1 MNLLDVLFATNRRVS
16 YHRALQ
22 HARRD
27 AARDEEREAEERLRR
42 ELQPDQ
48 GGFAFGT
55 LGSDAGS
62 VRLADDV
69 ALASALVIGASG
81 SGKTRLILN
90 LLISAIQRAL
100 LSRSPSLEVELELI
114 DPKQE
119 TFDLLAQHLAAMWI
133 AADAAGRE
141 RIAAAV
147 RVIDWSKEMVT
158 PFAPFDNSVGE
169 VSNTYLAYLR
179 TDVAIQAGEHSYS
192 GALRQAFFM
201 FACVLVERRF
211 PPNYRFAARFL
222 DDETYRRRI
231 LEGVADSDVRAFFTD
246 AKHTLPKQT
255 RDALL
260 RRIQSDMSFPE
271 VRLSLGIPPAEL
283 DQLLPNRAASVVIGN
298 YGCSMTLPLAKGKE
312 RASYRLI
319 DVLLSAPRR
328 NPRRR
333 GLLVIDEAPM
343 LLSDENEL
351 TGSLMEGARTLR
363 SAGMGILFAAQDF
376 ANALPSQIVRTL
388 MLNTRWWA
396 VFQSREEAEW
406 IYPHI
411 VRGRS
416 DISETERRREFLRAV
431 QNLRPQ
437 HFYLYVKGHNAV
449 RLRAPD
455 VGDPSGSADELRAIF
470 RREIASRSMIPAAT
484 AAELIAK
491 WEAEVVDG
499 SSADT
504 SKPPHERRRPA
515 SSRGVDQL
523 LRDLGLGK

>member
-1 MNLLDVLFATNRRVS
+1 MNLLDILFAANRRAS
-16 YHRALQ
+16 YQRALQ
-22 HARRD
+22 NARSGAEVD
-27 AARDEEREAEERLRR
+27 GVSEAHRRIAR
-42 ELQPDQ
+42 ELAPAR
-48 GGFAFGT
+48 GGFTFGT
-55 LGSDAGS
+55 LGADAEP
-62 VRLADDV
+62 VRLADDS

-81 SGKTRLILN
+81 SGKTRFILN
-90 LLISAIQRAL
+90 LLQSAIERSL
-100 LSRSPSLEVELELI
+100 LPDTADTFDVDLELV

-119 TFDLLAQHLAAMWI
+119 TFDLLSQYLAALWLK
-133 AADAAGRE
+133 ADAMTRE
-141 RIAAAV
+141 RISGAV
-147 RVIDWSKEMVT
+147 RVIDWSKDAVT
-158 PFAPFDNSVGE
+158 PFAPFDNSAGE

-179 TDVAIQAGEHSYS
+179 TDVAIQAGEHAYS

-201 FACVLVERRF
+201 LACVLVERRF
-211 PPNYRFAARFL
+211 PPNYRFAVRFL
-222 DDETYRRRI
+222 DDEAYRRRI
-231 LEGVADSDVRAFFTD
+231 VEDVADTDVRAFFTE

-271 VRLSLGIPPAEL
+271 VRLSVGIPPVEL
-283 DQLLPNRAASVVIGN
+283 ERLLPRRPTPIVLGN

-328 NPRRR
+328 NARRH

-343 LLSDENEL
+343 LLSEENEL
-351 TGSLMEGARTLR
+351 TAALMEGARTLR

-411 VRGRS
+411 VRQQS
-416 DISETERRREFLRAV
+416 DTSEAERHREFIRRV
-431 QNLRPQ
+431 QNLRRQ
-437 HFYLYVKGHNAV
+437 HFYLYVKGQSA
-449 RLRAPD
+449 LPLIAPD
-455 VGDPSGSADELRAIF
+455 VPDPAVRSAGELRTIF
-470 RREIASRSMIPAAT
+470 RREIASRSTVPAKK

-491 WEAEVVDG
+491 WEAEVVNG
-499 SSADT
+499 SAV
-504 SKPPHERRRPA
+504 PPAPAANKRRPA
-515 SSRGVDQL
+515 RGVDQL
-523 LRDLGLGK
+523 LRDLGIEK